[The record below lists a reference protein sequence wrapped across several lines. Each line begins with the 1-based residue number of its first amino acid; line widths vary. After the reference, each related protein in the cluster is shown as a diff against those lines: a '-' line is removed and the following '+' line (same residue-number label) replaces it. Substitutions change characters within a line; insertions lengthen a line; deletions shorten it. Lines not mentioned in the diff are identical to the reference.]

1 MNDSQKKSKIPYF
14 FLAFFLVVLSVNI
27 SYIYISQSTWRG
39 ISTQNSYQKGLQY
52 NQVLQTAKKQKELG
66 WKMKIQLGTCSKSL
80 SDAAIRSA
88 TRSKEIIYSL
98 RFCEADESAIFGSS
112 PQDFEQNSK
121 SLDKPVLILLDL
133 KDKNSR
139 QILDAKVAI
148 EFKRPTQEGADF
160 TQELKFVDG
169 FYWAKIN
176 FPLRGQWDFAV
187 IAVKDQNVFQEVKRY
202 VIQ

>member
-14 FLAFFLVVLSVNI
+14 FLAFFLVVLLVNI

-66 WKMKIQLGTCSKSL
+66 WKMKIQLKNSNK
-80 SDAAIRSA
+80 AI
-88 TRSKEIIYSL
+88 
-98 RFCEADESAIFGSS
+98 
-112 PQDFEQNSK
+112 
-121 SLDKPVLILLDL
+121 LILLDL

-139 QILDAKVAI
+139 QISDAKVVI

-187 IAVKDQNVFQEVKRY
+187 IATKDENVFQEVKRY